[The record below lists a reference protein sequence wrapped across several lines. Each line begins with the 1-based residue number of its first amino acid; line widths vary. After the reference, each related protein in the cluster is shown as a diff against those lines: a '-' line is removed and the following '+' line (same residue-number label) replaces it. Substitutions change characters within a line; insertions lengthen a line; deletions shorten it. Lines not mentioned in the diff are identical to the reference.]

1 MYDSLIEPELD
12 RLVPPRSEAYQV
24 PTYKDIMQKN
34 LALLHLAEIHM
45 RDHHIPVTPLPLS
58 PPRDCISSF
67 AVCLAAH
74 NQLTVLTQ
82 I

>member
-1 MYDSLIEPELD
+1 MYDSLIEPELN

-58 PPRDCISSF
+58 RGPGLYI
-67 AVCLAAH
+67 
-74 NQLTVLTQ
+74 VLRRPSGCA
-82 I
+82 